1 MKEDLTL
8 IETMKNAKIHIEDL
22 RSIYEEKDDSD
33 NILEVEICIANI
45 EKIIGYAHSKLEEI
59 GD

>member
-1 MKEDLTL
+1 MKENLTL
-8 IETMKNAKIHIEDL
+8 IETMKNAKNHIEVL
-22 RSIYEEKDDSD
+22 RSIYKEKGDLD

-45 EKIIGYAHSKLEEI
+45 EKIIGYAHSKLEDI